1 MPEFVDN
8 QGLPQ
13 CVAPQV
19 VQKPIHRCHYVGL
32 AIGEGRPELMTCE
45 NTMIKIAPGKRLK
58 FTSST
63 RNNPHARD
71 SALRR
76 LSRHQNL
83 CTPREYPRGYLD
95 QPIGTDRAPS

>member
-1 MPEFVDN
+1 MPHPSLSKN
-8 QGLPQ
+8 QFTAATTSALPS
-13 CVAPQV
+13 A
-19 VQKPIHRCHYVGL
+19 K
-32 AIGEGRPELMTCE
+32 ADPELMTSE
-45 NTMIKIAPGKRLK
+45 NTMIKIAPGKRLRPPRE
-58 FTSST
+58 TL
-63 RNNPHARD
+63 HARD